1 MEQMCEDER
10 IENEW
15 KRRAPTWAHMHL
27 VLCHQRRAD
36 TFKLEREKTKTSKLL
51 TDITTA
57 SPAARYI
64 LQLLIASQQWIKF
77 WIKGVGMKIQ
87 RYRR

>member
-1 MEQMCEDER
+1 MNGNGER
-10 IENEW
+10 RHGRNV
-15 KRRAPTWAHMHL
+15 HL
-27 VLCHQRRAD
+27 VLCHRRV
-36 TFKLEREKTKTSKLL
+36 RGYIKTQQKKNKLL

-57 SPAARYI
+57 PPAARYI

-87 RYRR
+87 RWRR